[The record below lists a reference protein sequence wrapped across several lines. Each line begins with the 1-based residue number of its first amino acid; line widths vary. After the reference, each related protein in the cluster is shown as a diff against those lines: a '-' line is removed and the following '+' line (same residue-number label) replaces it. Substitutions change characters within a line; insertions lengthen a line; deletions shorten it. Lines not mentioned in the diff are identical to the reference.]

1 MSRGRAELL
10 IPSSFTSCMEYLK
23 NIGSSL
29 RLLPMFLHLFGGDHV
44 IIHRLSAGQQVDLGG
59 GTRLREDIR
68 GLLGLLLRHILAIE
82 DGDEAG
88 ILCSGAWASR
98 VSRVS
103 RS

>member
-1 MSRGRAELL
+1 
-10 IPSSFTSCMEYLK
+10 
-23 NIGSSL
+23 
-29 RLLPMFLHLFGGDHV
+29 MFLHLFGGDHV

-88 ILCSGAWASR
+88 ILVLRGLGQPGEQGVQVLIRTEQLVLLQGQIVPLFDGKPPKSESR
-98 VSRVS
+98 AA
-103 RS
+103 

>member
-1 MSRGRAELL
+1 
-10 IPSSFTSCMEYLK
+10 
-23 NIGSSL
+23 
-29 RLLPMFLHLFGGDHV
+29 MFLHLFGGDHV

-88 ILCSGAWASR
+88 ILVLRGLGQPGG
-98 VSRVS
+98 RVS